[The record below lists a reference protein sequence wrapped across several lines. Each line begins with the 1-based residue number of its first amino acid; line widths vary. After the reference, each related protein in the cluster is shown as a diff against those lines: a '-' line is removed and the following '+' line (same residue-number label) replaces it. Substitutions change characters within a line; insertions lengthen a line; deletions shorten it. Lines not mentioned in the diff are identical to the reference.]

1 MTLLRGKADHPGGGV
16 RGKVAGA
23 LVALALTGCGSEP
36 ELPSG
41 PDPDG
46 TAGPVTLAFADSALQ
61 AAVDESGAGAEVVSL
76 IAEDRGIADLGGIEQ
91 LTRLEALDLSHNEIT
106 DISPLAGL
114 QRLRFLDLE
123 GNRIEDVSA
132 LASLKRL
139 QVLLLA
145 DNAVRDVSALAGL
158 DSLRNLG
165 LTGNPLSGTETT
177 EFLDGLR
184 ERGVT
189 VDFEAPG
196 EPGAGDDDVDSV
208 PPLKETQLLFSSTRG
223 TGFQAHPELF
233 SLNLETGAVVDL
245 SALLALAPLADGSL
259 PETVTVQLSDGRQP
273 ARSPDGSRVAF
284 ASYRDRNNEIYVMRA
299 DGSRPENL
307 TLHEAWDGDPCWSPD
322 GRRIAFTSDRHGE
335 REVGPPGSGHYN
347 SDIFI
352 MNADGTGVQQLTF
365 DSVEAYDP
373 AWSPD
378 GLSIAYTSDRDVPNG
393 PAAIYVVDLASGVD
407 RRLSGS
413 DHYAWDPSWSPD
425 GASIAFVETSN
436 RTGHVWV
443 MAADGSS
450 ARRLISAEAR
460 VSTPTWS
467 PDGTRIAFESEDWDG
482 EWGSDIY
489 VVSVEDGAF
498 EQITDHPGEDSD
510 PNWTPF

>member
-1 MTLLRGKADHPGGGV
+1 M
-16 RGKVAGA
+16 
-23 LVALALTGCGSEP
+23 
-36 ELPSG
+36 
-41 PDPDG
+41 
-46 TAGPVTLAFADSALQ
+46 
-61 AAVDESGAGAEVVSL
+61 
-76 IAEDRGIADLGGIEQ
+76 
-91 LTRLEALDLSHNEIT
+91 
-106 DISPLAGL
+106 
-114 QRLRFLDLE
+114 
-123 GNRIEDVSA
+123 
-132 LASLKRL
+132 
-139 QVLLLA
+139 
-145 DNAVRDVSALAGL
+145 
-158 DSLRNLG
+158 
-165 LTGNPLSGTETT
+165 
-177 EFLDGLR
+177 
-184 ERGVT
+184 T

-208 PPLKETQLLFSSTRG
+208 PPLKETLLLFSSTRG
-223 TGFQAHPELF
+223 TGFEAHPELF
-233 SLNLETGAVVDL
+233 SLDLEAGDVVEL
-245 SALLALAPLADGSL
+245 SALLALEPLADGSL

-347 SDIFI
+347 
-352 MNADGTGVQQLTF
+352 GTGVQQLTF

-425 GASIAFVETSN
+425 GAWIAFGQQSDRTS
-436 RTGHVWV
+436 HVWV
-443 MAADGSS
+443 MAADGSG
-450 ARRLISAEAR
+450 ARQLTFAEAW
-460 VSTPTWS
+460 VYTPTWS
-467 PDGTRIAFESEDWDG
+467 PDGTRIAFERDDRYDDV
-482 EWGSDIY
+482 GSDIY
-489 VVSVEDGAF
+489 IVPVEGGA
-498 EQITDHPGEDSD
+498 EERITDHPGEDSD